1 MGPTSQLHVD
11 SLPHTIDGYVPR
23 HVRLYVLRLMFESG
37 AEYSQAELAERFNV
51 SHDTIKRDLD
61 ELQTCEYTHLPLVCR
76 VVHEKRWRMMGHE

>member
-1 MGPTSQLHVD
+1 MQTSQQATVTA
-11 SLPHTIDGYVPR
+11 LPLTIDGYVPR